1 MLFSLYYIFL
11 LQQQSKKIKI
21 NIKVIHIIYNIQYK
35 LLINPANIYITNQI
49 NNLLLL
55 LSA

>member
-21 NIKVIHIIYNIQYK
+21 NIKVIHFIFILLFI
-35 LLINPANIYITNQI
+35 LLINPTNIYIINKI